1 MSVRDDL
8 RRLAAAGVRL
18 GRTTAEGAVAS
29 GAAWAEDR
37 LNNVRMMSVDER
49 LEKAAKAAGAAG
61 NGGDHNPMA
70 AKGVRFDPFDLVA
83 AMGYRERPT
92 AMTFAAMETVA
103 TKTPIIADVI
113 RTRTNQV
120 CTFAAPRPDRHSAGF
135 EVHLREDGGRA
146 RRPTTK
152 AEIKKADELTQIL
165 CNCGYPDPDKDP
177 YDNLPLLDFIK
188 MGTRDSLAFDQW
200 TFEKVPD
207 RSGRL
212 SYVATVDPTTIRLVD
227 RSLQRPD
234 GPFAV
239 QVVMGSVV
247 QDFRKEELA
256 FCRRNPRSGIRA
268 YDYGQSEIETLI
280 REITGMLWGMEYNRK
295 MFTQG
300 SATKGI
306 LNFKGT
312 IPDRHLQA
320 FRRQWYSMVSGVSNA
335 WRTPITNAEDLQWI
349 NLQMSN
355 RDMEYSAWMDF
366 LIKIA
371 CARFQ
376 IAPEEVNF
384 SYGNSGQSQAMGTAP
399 IEEKL
404 KASKDLGLRPLVEF
418 IFNCLNRHILWE
430 INEDFI
436 ILPVGL
442 DSNSAEAEAN
452 LLDQKGKAWMT
463 INEVRAVDGLKPLAE
478 EQGGNVIRDP
488 QWLQFVQSQQGMDEG
503 EDEGDFEDEEGDEGE
518 EDDFDGQSPFEV
530 DDAAP
535 SEENEG
541 LTAKSSR
548 PRRRSRRV
556 VRYETN
562 IG

>member
-1 MSVRDDL
+1 MAFRDDL
-8 RRLAAAGVRL
+8 FRLGAAGLRL
-18 GRTTAEGAVAS
+18 GRTAAATGVSSAT
-29 GAAWAEDR
+29 AWAEGQV
-37 LNNVRMMSVDER
+37 NNARMASVDER
-49 LEKAAKAAGAAG
+49 LEKAAKAAKAAG
-61 NGGDHNPMA
+61 NNGNHDPRD
-70 AKGVRFDPFDLVA
+70 AKGIRFDPFDLVA

-103 TKTPIIADVI
+103 TKVPIVADVI

-120 CTFAAPRPDRHSAGF
+120 CTFATPQQDRHSAGF
-135 EVHLREDGGRA
+135 AVRLRADGGLSRK
-146 RRPTTK
+146 PSTK
-152 AEIKKADELTQIL
+152 AEIKRAGELTQLI

-177 YDNLPLLDFIK
+177 FDNLPLLDFIK

-212 SYVATVDPTTIRLVD
+212 SYIATVDPTTIRLVD
-227 RSLQRPD
+227 RSLQRPG

-239 QVVMGSVV
+239 QVVQGSVV
-247 QDFRKEELA
+247 QDFQRDELA

-320 FRRQWYSMVSGVSNA
+320 FRRQWYSMVAGVENA
-335 WRTPITNAEDLQWI
+335 WRTPITNAEELQWI

-366 LIKIA
+366 LIKIT

-384 SYGNSGQSQAMGTAP
+384 SYGNAGQSQAMGTAP

-418 IFNCLNRHILWE
+418 IFNCLNRHLLWE
-430 INEDFI
+430 IDEDYI
-436 ILPVGL
+436 VLPVGL
-442 DSNSAEAEAN
+442 DSNSAATEAD
-452 LLDQKGKAWMT
+452 LLDKKGKAWMT
-463 INEVRAVDGLKPLAE
+463 IDEIRGVDGLEPLGE
-478 EQGGNVIRDP
+478 DGGGNVIRDP
-488 QWLQFVQSQQGMDEG
+488 QWIQWMQSQQGMDEEGEFG
-503 EDEGDFEDEEGDEGE
+503 EDE
-518 EDDFDGQSPFEV
+518 DFDGESPFEV
-530 DDAAP
+530 DDHDGD
-535 SEENEG
+535 EEDED
-541 LTAKSSR
+541 LTTKSDK
-548 PRRRSRRV
+548 PRRRRARRV